1 MEFFRSNKSTPAPRG
16 VTFGE
21 GRDSKKSAPIRKITI
36 AQWQELF
43 GVINSLPQLLMS
55 VLTAPPAQRAGYLIV
70 ALSES
75 IDDITRVVA
84 VLTGFDEEWIKENA
98 SGDELVAFF
107 TETAKINNFGELIK
121 NAQGVLKLSG
131 IQPEVATEQDAN

>member
-1 MEFFRSNKSTPAPRG
+1 MEFFRSNKSTPTRG

-21 GRDSKKSAPIRKITI
+21 GRDTKKSAPIRKITI

-84 VLTGFDEEWIKENA
+84 VLTGFDEDWIKENA
-98 SGDELVAFF
+98 SGDELITFF

-121 NAQGVLKLSG
+121 NVQGVLKLSG
-131 IQPEVATEQDAN
+131 VQPEVATDQDAN